1 MENATTKAAA
11 TSAAPKAGTSN
22 APGILKRSSSNFL
35 DARVIG
41 RVKGWN
47 NRFDFGEI
55 EELAKSLAVN
65 GMLNPIRV
73 KRTPKP
79 CALVLADNGI
89 YVLDE
94 STAGQYLFELVDGDR
109 RLTALELLMKQGKYD
124 EAFPDGIPAII
135 VDKAQDSMTSLV
147 QMFEA
152 NTGKPLL
159 PLEEAAAYKRMRDGF
174 PDEGIKGLTIKQI
187 CERVGRKQV
196 HVTEMLALLD
206 ADEDVKDAVT
216 KGTIGKTQAKQIAKV
231 AKGDKAKQKELV
243 AKAKNAK
250 GDRNAKQK
258 VQADLQKTRSDKA
271 KAKGKT
277 LKIRALNN
285 AQLSELGAQ
294 VAAELVG
301 RLSRIGMKPEDNL
314 AKWIK
319 GDAEL
324 VAAYMF
330 GALTGL
336 RAAAGQEEELVLD
349 VVA

>member
-22 APGILKRSSSNFL
+22 APGILKRSSSNFV
-35 DARVIG
+35 DARAVM
-41 RVKGWN
+41 RKEGWN

-73 KRTPKP
+73 KRIAPT
-79 CALVLADNGI
+79 
-89 YVLDE
+89 VLDDGKGP
-94 STAGQYLFELVDGDR
+94 TGAQVFHFELVDGDR

-124 EAFPDGIPAII
+124 EAFPEGAPAIL